1 MFPAYVLHN
10 KSASA
15 VKCVQDEYNELLY
28 YKTGDYTHTH
38 THMHVNIGSSVYFW
52 RL

>member
-38 THMHVNIGSSVYFW
+38 TLICM
-52 RL
+52 